1 MNILGLLDLPD
12 EGEYMLDKQNI
23 EELTDNQLAVIRNKK
38 IGFIFQSFNLLPK
51 LNAIE
56 NVTVPLMYCGMSS
69 KKSKELG
76 YKYLEKVG
84 LKGREKHLP
93 SQLSR
98 RPTTKG
104 CNSKSTYM

>member
-1 MNILGLLDLPD
+1 MNILGLLDLPSD
-12 EGEYMLDKQNI
+12 GQYLLDNQNV
-23 EELTDNQLAVIRNKK
+23 EDMTDNKLAIIRNKK

-51 LNAIE
+51 LNAID
-56 NVTVPLMYCGMSS
+56 NVTVPLMYYGMST
-69 KKSKELG
+69 KQSKEIG

-98 RPTTKG
+98 WTATKSS
-104 CNSKSTYM
+104 NSKSFSM